1 MKLNLKLREEVAS
14 PYAKFVGWGQGSD
27 GHNVAI
33 SHPEGRGLRRAMGN
47 ALIDAKISPSD
58 IDYVNAHAPSTSIGD
73 ASEMKALKATF
84 PLPQKVLVSSTKPL
98 TGHGLSL
105 SSIMEAAFCCVAMK
119 DQFLPGSAH
128 VQNPDPELGHLELL
142 QESKDYAVNRILSN
156 SSGFGGANVSV
167 IFEKV

>member
-1 MKLNLKLREEVAS
+1 MN
-14 PYAKFVGWGQGSD
+14 PT
-27 GHNVAI
+27 
-33 SHPEGRGLRRAMGN
+33 
-47 ALIDAKISPSD
+47 D

-105 SSIMEAAFCCVAMK
+105 SSIMEAAFCCIGLK

-128 VQNPDPELGHLELL
+128 VTQPGPELGHLKLL
-142 QESKDYAVNRILSN
+142 QESKDQPVDRVMSN
-156 SSGFGGANVSV
+156 SSGFGGANVNV
-167 IFEKV
+167 IFGKA

>member
-1 MKLNLKLREEVAS
+1 
-14 PYAKFVGWGQGSD
+14 
-27 GHNVAI
+27 
-33 SHPEGRGLRRAMGN
+33 
-47 ALIDAKISPSD
+47 
-58 IDYVNAHAPSTSIGD
+58 
-73 ASEMKALKATF
+73 MKALKATF
-84 PLPQKVLVSSTKPL
+84 FPLFLKKYSSQVQNLSLVA
-98 TGHGLSL
+98 GLSL

-167 IFEKV
+167 ISKSLMSDLTSAILNRRTTKPSLYSDRIPDPEIIKILKFLHAPNHH